1 MVCIMK
7 TTMTIKVDKAVKERA
22 QATAK
27 NLGIPLSTIL
37 NAYLRE
43 MSATGRISFAVTEEM
58 TPQTEKIIEDFQKE
72 MNEGKVSK
80 PYDNVEDFLAALKA

>member
-1 MVCIMK
+1 MK
-7 TTMTIKVDKAVKERA
+7 TTMTFKNDKADIERA

-27 NLGIPLSTIL
+27 DLGIPLSTIM

-43 MSATGRISFAVTEEM
+43 MSATGRVAFTATEEM
-58 TPQTEKIIEDFQKE
+58 TPQMEKVIEEFQKE
-72 MNEGKVSK
+72 MADGKVSK